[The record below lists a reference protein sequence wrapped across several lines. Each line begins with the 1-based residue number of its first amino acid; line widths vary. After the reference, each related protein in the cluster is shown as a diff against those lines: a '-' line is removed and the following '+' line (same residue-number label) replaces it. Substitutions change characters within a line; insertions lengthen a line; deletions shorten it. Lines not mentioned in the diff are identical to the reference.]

1 MVAGSAGSAALALA
15 RVKGQGRRIIE
26 AELDRLVRRSPHLSA
41 ADVAAIDQ
49 ALDHLHSR
57 LVLAR
62 MQRLAAIRPDLVDA
76 AVTLL
81 EPAPA
86 SAAVTAVER
95 RPGNGIR
102 LPG

>member
-1 MVAGSAGSAALALA
+1 MVAGSAGSAALAMA

-26 AELDRLVRRSPHLSA
+26 AELNRLVRRSPQLSE

-62 MQRLAAIRPDLVDA
+62 IQQLADRRPDLVDV
-76 AVTLL
+76 AVALFET
-81 EPAPA
+81 
-86 SAAVTAVER
+86 
-95 RPGNGIR
+95 GIR
-102 LPG
+102 LPE